1 MLMCYSQIHRLQ
13 MINISHD
20 SWEIESCQTFFL
32 LLLYYTIFI
41 FLSKLLTKL
50 GS

>member
-20 SWEIESCQTFFL
+20 SWEIESCQTFFFVITV
-32 LLLYYTIFI
+32 LYNIYFSQQITN
-41 FLSKLLTKL
+41 
-50 GS
+50 